1 MLAIVFAATPAAVNN
16 FPVKSKGTLPAV
28 SYYTA
33 HTGYQV
39 ELEDA
44 HAVVATATAD
54 GGVVVAG
61 KAVECGDACT
71 GGKSA
76 TKTEAFAVKLD
87 SAGAYAWGWRSNIN
101 GDETPPESTG
111 VRVSSGGTIEGDVG
125 GLGLDVVEVAGGGR
139 IVGDVTCACLRIDE
153 GGEIVGDVECGSL

>member
-1 MLAIVFAATPAAVNN
+1 MLAIIVCATPAAVNN

-71 GGKSA
+71 GGKRA

-101 GDETPPESTG
+101 GDDAANG
-111 VRVSSGGTIEGDVG
+111 VVALPGSGD
-125 GLGLDVVEVAGGGR
+125 L
-139 IVGDVTCACLRIDE
+139 
-153 GGEIVGDVECGSL
+153 

>member
-1 MLAIVFAATPAAVNN
+1 MLVIAIAAAGEVNN

-71 GGKSA
+71 TA
-76 TKTEAFAVKLD
+76 EAKWTYTTD
-87 SAGAYAWGWRSNIN
+87 
-101 GDETPPESTG
+101 
-111 VRVSSGGTIEGDVG
+111 GTIYSSPAIGANGHVYVG
-125 GLGLDVVEVAGGGR
+125 ARDDKLHAVDPLA
-139 IVGDVTCACLRIDE
+139 LL
-153 GGEIVGDVECGSL
+153 ECGDACAPAHAPPQRPS

>member
-1 MLAIVFAATPAAVNN
+1 MLVIAIAAAGEVNN

-28 SYYTA
+28 SYYAA

-61 KAVECGDACT
+61 KAVECGDTCT
-71 GGKSA
+71 GGKLA

-87 SAGAYAWGWRSNIN
+87 SAGAYAWGWRSN
-101 GDETPPESTG
+101 
-111 VRVSSGGTIEGDVG
+111 SGAKGT
-125 GLGLDVVEVAGGGR
+125 
-139 IVGDVTCACLRIDE
+139 
-153 GGEIVGDVECGSL
+153 